1 MNNGAK
7 FAVGAIA
14 GLIILVVVGSI
25 VANIAIDHTST
36 TRRGKAIVAS
46 QPSQT
51 DDAFCWLYH
60 SQRSEDPTV
69 DPVELATVV
78 LAGKADA
85 DTAGLGVYQIA
96 ANRPP
101 EALEPSF
108 DQFTSLIAKAS
119 EHVPF
124 DHDAL
129 MQAARTLRAAI
140 ARQCTPEH
148 STTSIS
154 DAMTGGGGTV
164 PTTS

>member
-1 MNNGAK
+1 MKVALGVLGGVVAL
-7 FAVGAIA
+7 V
-14 GLIILVVVGSI
+14 ILGSI
-25 VANIAIDHTST
+25 VANVAIDHSTT
-36 TRRGKAIVAS
+36 TRRGNAIEAA

-60 SQRSEDPTV
+60 SQLPEDRTV
-69 DPVELATVV
+69 DPVELAKVV
-78 LAGKADA
+78 MAGKANA

-96 ANRPP
+96 SNRPP

-119 EHVPF
+119 DNKPV

-129 MQAARTLRAAI
+129 MQAARTLHAAI

-148 STTSIS
+148 STTSIPR
-154 DAMTGGGGTV
+154 AGEGGADPA
-164 PTTS
+164 PTTR